1 MVICGGIPKLT
12 NSTFVHQDTYSLLI
26 GYYFGLLPHL
36 KDVSYLCQPWIF
48 EEKHSVSGRL
58 FITDKQDIWN
68 LKWSFS
74 LEQNSQPK
82 KKKKKKRHQSSSSI
96 FQKQSGM
103 RGRTEK
109 QNKLPSV
116 SSAKVLLPVRSKI
129 NSVILSYFRTST
141 DLIIIYSIINYI
153 EIWNWGQDSIT
164 KTVDGNIVTCE
175 RCFKR
180 HGMILTRKLHIFLST
195 LAGIPASVCEI
206 QLICPW
212 YVLF

>member
-1 MVICGGIPKLT
+1 MFLT
-12 NSTFVHQDTYSLLI
+12 YASL
-26 GYYFGLLPHL
+26 GSL
-36 KDVSYLCQPWIF
+36 KRNILSQEGCLSQISRTSGTWSGA
-48 EEKHSVSGRL
+48 SVLSKIL
-58 FITDKQDIWN
+58 
-68 LKWSFS
+68 
-74 LEQNSQPK
+74 SQ

-96 FQKQSGM
+96 FQKQCGM
-103 RGRTEK
+103 WGRTEK